1 MIANCHVTP
10 EDIKNTDKIFG
21 PDVPSMRGKSV
32 RRRSEAVVSDY
43 VEIPKGIL
51 SMNTGLEVSVNVMFI
66 SKLSF
71 LVSVSKIL
79 NFTTI

>member
-1 MIANCHVTP
+1 MTVNLP
-10 EDIKNTDKIFG
+10 FMPQDIKNADKIFG
-21 PDVPSMRGKSV
+21 TDVPSTKGKSFK
-32 RRRSEAVVSDY
+32 RRPEAVVSDY

-79 NFTTI
+79 KFTTI

>member
-1 MIANCHVTP
+1 MTVNLP
-10 EDIKNTDKIFG
+10 FMPQDIKNADKIFG
-21 PDVPSMRGKSV
+21 PDVPSTKGKSF
-32 RRRSEAVVSDY
+32 RRRPEAVVSDY

-79 NFTTI
+79 KFTTI